1 MAYNETADRIV
12 RIIINFISMFLFQ
25 IAALTSGQ
33 GSTTQSLFVSF
44 VSSPFIGRVYSDLK
58 IITIIYTAILF
69 IAVILTVINARPKK
83 IIKEAEE
90 SLKSILAEKK
100 GAEEYGGKWQ
110 EILKLLEGREESSWR
125 QAVIEAD
132 KFFDEIMRRLGYS
145 GENFGERLKQIHA
158 TEVRNLDAIW
168 DAHRVR
174 NSLSHDI
181 GFKLSQDEAR
191 RAVGAYEQAMRDLE
205 VI

>member
-1 MAYNETADRIV
+1 
-12 RIIINFISMFLFQ
+12 MFLFQ
-25 IAALTSGQ
+25 AAALTSDQ
-33 GSTTQSLFVSF
+33 GSAIQSLFDYLS
-44 VSSPFIGRVYSDLK
+44 SSPFVHRTYSDLK
-58 IITIIYTAILF
+58 IIAIIYTAVLF
-69 IAVILTVINARPKK
+69 IAIILVVMNARPKK

-90 SLKSILAEKK
+90 GLENLLAEAK

-145 GENFGERLKQIHA
+145 GENFGDRLKQVHA
-158 TEVRNLDAIW
+158 TEVQNLDAIW
-168 DAHRVR
+168 NAHRVR
-174 NSLSHDI
+174 NSLSHDLE
-181 GFKLSQDEAR
+181 FKLSQDDAR
-191 RAVGAYEQAMRDLE
+191 RAVGAYEQAMKYWE

>member
-1 MAYNETADRIV
+1 
-12 RIIINFISMFLFQ
+12 MFLFQ
-25 IAALTSGQ
+25 VTSLTSDQ
-33 GSTTQSLFVSF
+33 GSTIQSLFASF
-44 VSSPFIGRVYSDLK
+44 SSSPFVQRTYSDLK
-58 IITIIYTAILF
+58 IIAIIYTAILF
-69 IAVILTVINARPKK
+69 IGIVLVVMNARPQK
-83 IIKEAEE
+83 IIKEVEE
-90 SLKSILAEKK
+90 SLDGLLTEKK
-100 GAEEYGGKWQ
+100 GVEEYGGKWQ
-110 EILKLLEGREESSWR
+110 EILNLLEGREESSWR

-145 GENFGERLKQIHA
+145 GENFGDRLKQVHA
-158 TEVRNLDAIW
+158 TEVQNLDAIW
-168 DAHRVR
+168 NAHRVR